1 MSGAPA
7 DSDAAGAAVV
17 VNPHGIHARP
27 SHAVVT
33 AAAGFRSKIELEYQG
48 RRADAR
54 SILSV
59 MTLGAPRGAVVQVRA
74 VGPDAEQA
82 VAALLLVLGAEEPR

>member
-1 MSGAPA
+1 M
-7 DSDAAGAAVV
+7 AGAADVCATGTAVV

-27 SHAVVT
+27 SHSIVS
-33 AAAGFRSKIELEYQG
+33 AAQTFNAKIELEYEG

-59 MTLGAPRGAVVQVRA
+59 MTLGAPCGARITVRA
-74 VGPDAEQA
+74 SGPDAAPALAAILDA
-82 VAALLLVLGAEEPR
+82 VSAGEPH